1 MPWMSTAMTRRS
13 VKTTLSRTV
22 AKAATTSSPGR
33 SRGAT
38 AFCPAARSMGCRLN
52 TTSSKDF
59 KKNRLLKSKYKKRT
73 SLRPAMFAGQ
83 AQLRFWRGGG
93 NQSSGLAPMT
103 ALMRRT
109 PAEEDSSFWILKETS
124 SAVLE
129 ACGPPQISLEA
140 GPMV

>member
-1 MPWMSTAMTRRS
+1 MTRRS

-22 AKAATTSSPGR
+22 AKAATTSSPER

-59 KKNRLLKSKYKKRT
+59 KSDRLLKRQDKKRT

-83 AQLRFWRGGG
+83 AQLRFWRRGD
-93 NQSSGLAPMT
+93 QSSGLAPMT